1 MRAALANGLNDVG
14 ENYVDELEAKCAQSR
29 ELNLRWHFLGA
40 LQSNKIARVTACAQ
54 VLSTVSRTKELERIA
69 SSDHRPAIYV
79 QVDYTGG
86 ASRNGAPA
94 DEVAALVQR
103 ALDLE
108 LDVQG
113 LMTVAA
119 PDPAL
124 ARSAF
129 GALAALRTDLGLKE
143 CSMGMS
149 DDLEVACE
157 MGTSEVRIGRAL
169 FGERV
174 AASAP

>member
-1 MRAALANGLNDVG
+1 
-14 ENYVDELEAKCAQSR
+14 
-29 ELNLRWHFLGA
+29 
-40 LQSNKIARVTACAQ
+40 
-54 VLSTVSRTKELERIA
+54 
-69 SSDHRPAIYV
+69 
-79 QVDYTGG
+79 
-86 ASRNGAPA
+86 
-94 DEVAALVQR
+94 VQR